1 METDMN
7 LINAAKYLEKARELV
22 CDSYPT
28 QTARKLVQG
37 KASRAYEEAIG
48 YTDNVPYSI
57 AHFRTKHE
65 ALVRSAEAL
74 AIIKAAVEV
83 YTTAKAAPIVA
94 PQKARGPSESHPIIV
109 AVRPLRED
117 AVSAAEAAFREVV
130 TKALAIIK
138 AADCD
143 LNAVAP
149 TPVYHGSSWG
159 PDRAAYKAAQARRAF
174 LWSLVE
180 ADANRLTNGY
190 DTGRPLYVVGSTEKI
205 ERAFEQVRQNAG
217 AAFDSFAA
225 KLVGKVGDC
234 TAATLHCWG
243 DVWTSSTLVVTK
255 ADGSV
260 ERWNTQR
267 IINCSVLGK
276 LFHQWPTRKAA

>member
-1 METDMN
+1 MN
-7 LINAAKYLEKARELV
+7 LINAAKYLEEARELV
-22 CDSYPT
+22 RDSYPT

-57 AHFRTKHE
+57 AHFRTKHA
-65 ALVRSAEAL
+65 ALIRSVEAL
-74 AIIKAAVEV
+74 AIITAAVEV
-83 YTTAKAAPIVA
+83 YATAKAAPIVA
-94 PQKARGPSESHPIIV
+94 PQKARGPDATHPIIV

-130 TKALAIIK
+130 VGALAK
-138 AADCD
+138 LAAADCD
-143 LNAVAP
+143 FNAVAP

-159 PDRAAYKAAQARRAF
+159 ADRAAYKAAQARRAF

-180 ADANRLTNGY
+180 TDASRAHMRF
-190 DTGRPLYVVGSTEKI
+190 DTGRPLYVVGSTQKI
-205 ERAFEQVRQNAG
+205 ERAFAQVREDAA
-217 AAFDSFAA
+217 AAFDAFAA
-225 KLVGKVGDC
+225 KLVGKVGDDC
-234 TAATLHCWG
+234 TAATLHCRG

>member
-1 METDMN
+1 MN

-37 KASRAYEEAIG
+37 KAGRAYEEAIG
-48 YTDNVPYSI
+48 YIDNVPYSI

-65 ALVRSAEAL
+65 VLIRSAEAL

-83 YTTAKAAPIVA
+83 YATAKAAPIVA

-130 TKALAIIK
+130 TNALAK
-138 AADCD
+138 LAAADCD
-143 LNAVAP
+143 FNAVAP

-159 PDRAAYKAAQARRAF
+159 ADRAAYKAAQARRAF

-180 ADANRLTNGY
+180 TDASRAHMRF
-190 DTGRPLYVVGSTEKI
+190 DAGRPQYVVGSTEKI
-205 ERAFEQVRQNAG
+205 ERAVEQVRQNAG

-225 KLVGKVGDC
+225 KLVGKVGDDC
-234 TAATLHCWG
+234 TAATLHCRG

-255 ADGSV
+255 ADGTV

-276 LFHQWPTRKAA
+276 LFHQWPTRRAGGAA

>member
-1 METDMN
+1 LLADDGERAQDVV
-7 LINAAKYLEKARELV
+7 ARAMRQGRAHV
-22 CDSYPT
+22 
-28 QTARKLVQG
+28 ARNEERAEIADERDRAMVE
-37 KASRAYEEAIG
+37 ADIARSRRFG
-48 YTDNVPYSI
+48 
-57 AHFRTKHE
+57 
-65 ALVRSAEAL
+65 
-74 AIIKAAVEV
+74 
-83 YTTAKAAPIVA
+83 
-94 PQKARGPSESHPIIV
+94 
-109 AVRPLRED
+109 
-117 AVSAAEAAFREVV
+117 
-130 TKALAIIK
+130 
-138 AADCD
+138 
-143 LNAVAP
+143 
-149 TPVYHGSSWG
+149 
-159 PDRAAYKAAQARRAF
+159 AAYKAAQARRAF